1 MPLDDTLQYNTQRSP
16 LRIPEYGRHIQK
28 MVDQALDQPDKE
40 ERNKMANAIIGVM
53 GNLNPHLRDVPDFQH
68 KLWDQLFIM
77 SDFSLDVDSPY
88 PIPEKEV
95 LAARPDPLSY
105 PQNFPKYRFYG
116 NNIKRMIDAAVT
128 FSDGD
133 QKDALIYV
141 IANHMKKCFLNW
153 NKDTVEDAVI
163 FNHLFEISNGQIDL
177 KKSEETLTNSDE
189 LIRLSNKRF
198 GRQKPHQNNKNN
210 KHKKYRS
217 KRLK

>member
-1 MPLDDTLQYNTQRSP
+1 MDDTLQYNTQRSP

-88 PIPEKEV
+88 SIPEKEV